1 MDAGAPAAPLWDT
14 RRQRRATGVRTI
26 AAIVTIRNAIAII
39 RVRDLAATVPWYQKL
54 IGRGPDHSAARERME
69 WLFEQGG
76 RLQLGQV
83 PDGGEREMLALAVG
97 DLEFEKRRLEQCGID
112 VGDVRTA
119 GDARVMVIQ
128 DPEGNAIAL
137 AEIKAPASAVAPAT
151 APGTGLGDS
160 VRGLHSLE
168 RALDTITKDTSLRP
182 SEVRKFLDS
191 LILDLEA
198 LLRASDENMDG
209 PGADAER
216 AAQLL
221 QRAHIVRD
229 KLESLGTGPA
239 SGPGAP
245 ADGAH

>member
-1 MDAGAPAAPLWDT
+1 
-14 RRQRRATGVRTI
+14 
-26 AAIVTIRNAIAII
+26 VTIRNAIAII
-39 RVRDLAATVPWYQKL
+39 PVKDLAAAMPWYQKL
-54 IGRGPDHSAARERME
+54 IGRGPDHSAARERSE

-83 PDGGEREMLALAVG
+83 PDGCGGEMLALAVG
-97 DLEFEKRRLEQCGID
+97 DLEFEQRRLQQCGID
-112 VGDVRTA
+112 VGAVRTA
-119 GDARVMVIQ
+119 GGVKVLVIH
-128 DPEGNAIAL
+128 DPEGNAISL
-137 AEIKAPASAVAPAT
+137 AEIKAPAGGVAPAT

-168 RALDTITKDTSLRP
+168 RALDSIARDASLRP

-198 LLRASDENMDG
+198 LLRASEENMGG

-229 KLESLGTGPA
+229 KLESLGTGPP
-239 SGPGAP
+239 SGAGTP